1 MTESLNHRLHNNP
14 TATVDRFQGG
24 DHTMT
29 PSHNSQ
35 ETNSPWRLLI
45 MLVAVLA
52 LVVAAC
58 GGDDDSSDDAAS
70 EETEA
75 ADDSGSEETTDDS
88 GSDEG
93 SGDDIV
99 LAFARFFGDCEED
112 VAGVT
117 DVSQATTECE
127 VIQIIENAF
136 NAEDNGIRVEKIG
149 GQAWGDYYTQLT
161 TAFAGGELPVV
172 GVMHQHRLPDF
183 AGRGLLMPLDDAFA
197 NSDVIDFADY
207 TAPAQD
213 AAQLNGTTYALP
225 FDIHA
230 SLWHVNVDLFEA
242 AGLTDADGNPIAP
255 TSPDELYEQCEAI
268 EAATDAQCFGHDWFE
283 FGVGARLFLGL
294 VQQQGGSL
302 TDDSGVATPN
312 TAEGKEA
319 LAVLNRLAEYSD
331 VTQGYTDSQSA
342 FLNGDIAILHNGT
355 WVVDQYSREAG
366 FNYMATNVPTLYDT
380 PSVWGDSHMW
390 VLPMASNEDPE
401 VNAAAVTFLEFLY
414 ENIPGW
420 AKGTGHIAPLT
431 SVLNSD
437 ELADAPQRANY
448 ADTASN
454 AGLVPAVEGWA
465 GAWDAL
471 AEEVN
476 ATWVT
481 GKDQDTAL
489 ADAEA
494 RMNDALG

>member
-1 MTESLNHRLHNNP
+1 MTTSYNP
-14 TATVDRFQGG
+14 TT
-24 DHTMT
+24 
-29 PSHNSQ
+29 
-35 ETNSPWRLLI
+35 TNPRWRLLL
-45 MLVAVLA
+45 MLLAVLSLVA
-52 LVVAAC
+52 AAC
-58 GGDDDSSDDAAS
+58 GSDDDSTDDAAS

-75 ADDSGSEETTDDS
+75 AEEAGAEADAEEAEGAADSEEEMA
-88 GSDEG
+88 DEG

-117 DVSQATTECE
+117 DVNQATTECE

-161 TAFAGGELPVV
+161 TAFAGGELPNV

-197 NSDVIDFADY
+197 NSSVIDFDDY
-207 TAPAQD
+207 TAPAQA
-213 AAQLNGTTYALP
+213 AAQLDGTTYALP

-242 AGLTDADGNPIAP
+242 AGLTDGDGNPIAA
-255 TSPDELYEQCEAI
+255 TSPEELIEQCETI
-268 EAATDAQCFGHDWFE
+268 QAATDAQCFGHDWFE

-302 TDDSGVATPN
+302 TDDSGAATPN
-312 TAEGKEA
+312 TPEGQEA
-319 LAVLNRLAEYSD
+319 LAVLNGLAEYSD

-366 FNYMATNVPTLYDT
+366 FNYVATNVPTLYNS

-390 VLPMASNEDPE
+390 VMPMASNEDPA
-401 VNAAAVTFLEFLY
+401 VSAASVAFLEYLY

-420 AKGTGHIAPLT
+420 AKGTGHIAPRT
-431 SVLNSD
+431 SVLGGD

-448 ADTASN
+448 ADTASS
-454 AGLVPAVEGWA
+454 AGLVPSVEGWA

-476 ATWVT
+476 ATWIT

-494 RMNDALG
+494 RMNDSLG